1 MAKPTILLIPGA
13 CTEATCFDRLRPLL
27 HDAGYETVAVSH
39 PSANPTDPF
48 AHTAETMALN
58 VEQNYV
64 QPLLDAGKDILVYAY
79 SSGGSQTGTNGPSW
93 TKLDREARGVKGG
106 VIGIVYMSCAP
117 VPAGTTQLDFLGG
130 ALPPFVKTDTVR
142 PLTHPSI
149 PHPSKQANKRGT
161 NNLPHTALPRPFR
174 LRPSHPPPLQR
185 RPSLRASGSRAHG
198 APARNG
204 HPHDARTAAAVG
216 GARARRPTG
225 VAESDAGRDV
235 SAGIGG
241 TVYRGVR
248 DGVGGCREGAGALW
262 FRGACGC
269 CCGGRFGG
277 GGGMG
282 SGAVSIVLRS

>member
-93 TKLDREARGVKGG
+93 TKLAREARGLKGG

-142 PLTHPSI
+142 PLTQPSI
-149 PHPSKQANKRGT
+149 PHPSKQANKQGT
-161 NNLPHTALPRPFR
+161 NTSPTQPSPGLFVFDPVIPHLFNDAPPSEQAALARTALPHATGILTTPV
-174 LRPSHPPPLQR
+174 LPPLWAERALDGR
-185 RPSLRASGSRAHG
+185 RVWLKAMLDATFPPVLAGLFIEGSGMEWEVVEREVGHCGFVAH
-198 APARNG
+198 A
-204 HPHDARTAAAVG
+204 DV
-216 GARARRPTG
+216 
-225 VAESDAGRDV
+225 VAEVVLGA
-235 SAGIGG
+235 A
-241 TVYRGVR
+241 
-248 DGVGGCREGAGALW
+248 EGWETGP
-262 FRGACGC
+262 
-269 CCGGRFGG
+269 
-277 GGGMG
+277 
-282 SGAVSIVLRS
+282 